1 MVHQILTTS
10 KPSFLYA
17 KIHNPVKSGTRAS
30 KNGDLILPKYKK
42 NLSRLSFAF
51 RGVSGYNS
59 IKKTMK
65 DIKKKQIFKNKIKS
79 MIKNQRS
86 HYTKCQLVT
95 PEKFNEDGPSCS
107 CSPLSQPT
115 HSPTCAAVK
124 QVIVFTHTPT
134 GSLDPGPD

>member
-1 MVHQILTTS
+1 MEQEHPKMVIL
-10 KPSFLYA
+10 SFQN
-17 KIHNPVKSGTRAS
+17 I
-30 KNGDLILPKYKK
+30 KK

-65 DIKKKQIFKNKIKS
+65 DIKKKQLFKNKIKS

-86 HYTKCQLVT
+86 PYTKCQLVT